1 MRSQLKLVIT
11 TWVVCHLVLGAVPV
25 TSQALP
31 VPAQESARE
40 VQDQGA
46 TPCHAILTAPP
57 SMPGPSGA
65 KPANH
70 ATIPKIAV
78 SQEEPIDI
86 TARECEKAGD
96 IYTLRGAVEIKFET
110 WVFRGDNVTYD
121 STSGNA
127 KVTGNATLDGGPRD
141 MHIAASH
148 GDYNIRSQTG
158 KLYDVTG
165 TTGARFRGNNVTLT
179 SSSPIAFTA
188 REMDQTGPQEYV
200 LYRGS
205 VTSCEMPHPKWR
217 FHAAKIILRVGT
229 SAKVYNSTFRL
240 KGIPVIYLPYVAP
253 PVERLGRESGFMI
266 PTPGYTGKKGYT
278 LGDSFYWAINRSMD
292 ATLGGEYMSRR
303 GWMLTDNFRARPSEK
318 SFLNVN
324 YFQVFDRGVI
334 TTLTNP
340 DGSPV
345 IDPNTNQPVLV
356 RQNQGGEDIK
366 LNGETTFA
374 HEVRGVASLEYL
386 SKFVFR
392 TQFAPT
398 FSQAIDSE
406 VRSVA
411 FVSKSIDGYSFNGSA
426 ARYQNFQS
434 TTPGDVITI
443 LHTPG
448 LELDGVDH
456 RIFAS
461 PLYWTYDV
469 AAEGLHRSEPGFFT
483 HGVVWRSD
491 VNPGISLP
499 LFLKGWTFRPEGQL
513 RETYY
518 TQQLVPGTVPT
529 PILNDINRRTID
541 ASMEVRPPLLD
552 KVFDRTIAGR
562 KVKHVIEPWL
572 IYRYTNGVENFSSII
587 RFDYRDI
594 LSNTN
599 EVEYGLVHRF
609 YLKRV
614 KDDCQEREPTQT
626 TGAQPP
632 VNVACVPAGADEFIT
647 WEVKQ
652 KYFMDPT
659 FGGAVVD
666 GRRNVLTT
674 TVDFTGIAF
683 LTDPRRF
690 SPIVSRLRLRT
701 SRVSDLEWQLDYDT
715 VKGRI
720 NASTAYARFHFGDFF
735 IEGRQAF
742 LQVPGEIVFTAATP
756 TQPPVQLPTCLSGGL
771 NPTRCVPSEF
781 NQIRTR
787 LGYGDTKRRGWS
799 AVVDVGYDF
808 EFKVLQ
814 YGSAQASYN
823 WDCCGITL
831 EYGRWSLS
839 NVRNEPF
846 YKFSFSLAN
855 IASFGNLRK
864 QDRLF

>member
-1 MRSQLKLVIT
+1 
-11 TWVVCHLVLGAVPV
+11 VVCHLVLGAVPV

-31 VPAQESARE
+31 GPAQESAQE
-40 VQDQGA
+40 VRDQGA

-57 SMPGPSGA
+57 STPGPSGA
-65 KPANH
+65 KPGNH
-70 ATIPKIAV
+70 TTAQPKIAV
-78 SQEEPIDI
+78 SQEEPVDI
-86 TARECEKAGD
+86 TAKECEKAGD

-110 WVFRGDNVTYD
+110 WVFRGDHVTYD
-121 STSGNA
+121 SASGNA
-127 KVTGNATLDGGPRD
+127 KVIGNATLDGGPRD

-165 TTGARFRGNNVTLT
+165 TTGARFRGANVTLT

-205 VTSCEMPHPKWR
+205 VTSCEVPHPKWR

-240 KGIPVIYLPYVAP
+240 RGIPVIYLPYVAP
-253 PVERLGRESGFMI
+253 PVERLGRESGFLV
-266 PTPGYTGKKGYT
+266 PTPGYTGKKGFT

-292 ATLGGEYMSRR
+292 ATVGGEYMSKR
-303 GWMLTDNFRARPSEK
+303 GWMLTDTFRARPSEK

-324 YFQVFDRGVI
+324 YFQVLDRGVI
-334 TTLTNP
+334 VQETNP

-345 IDPNTNQPVLV
+345 IDPATGQPTLE
-356 RQNQGGEDIK
+356 RQNQGGEDVK

-392 TQFAPT
+392 TQFSPT

-411 FVSKSIDGYSFNGSA
+411 FVSKSINGYSFNGSA
-426 ARYQNFQS
+426 SRYQNFQS
-434 TTPGDVITI
+434 VNLGDVITI
-443 LHTPG
+443 VHTPG
-448 LELDGVDH
+448 LELAGVDH
-456 RIFAS
+456 RIFGS
-461 PLYWTYDV
+461 PVYWSYDV
-469 AAEGLHRSEPGFFT
+469 ASEGLHRSEPDFFT
-483 HGVVWRSD
+483 RGVVWRSD
-491 VNPGISLP
+491 VNPGIALP

-513 RETYY
+513 HDTYY
-518 TQQLVPGTVPT
+518 TERVAPSPTGTGLVS
-529 PILNDINRRTID
+529 ILDAINRRAID
-541 ASMEVRPPLLD
+541 GSLEVRPPLLD
-552 KVFDRTIAGR
+552 KVFQRTIAGR

-572 IYRYTNGVENFSSII
+572 IYRYTNGVENFGSII

-594 LSNTN
+594 LSNTH
-599 EVEYGLVHRF
+599 EVGYGLVHRF

-614 KDDCQEREPTQT
+614 KDDCQSQVITPAAGSQR
-626 TGAQPP
+626 AN
-632 VNVACVPAGADEFIT
+632 NVACVPSGADEFLT

-652 KYFMDPT
+652 KYFIDPT

-666 GRRNVLTT
+666 GRRNVLAT

-690 SPIVSRLRLRT
+690 SPIVSRLRMRT
-701 SRVSDLEWQLDYDT
+701 SSASDLEWQLDYDT
-715 VKGRI
+715 KMGRI
-720 NASTAYARFHFGDFF
+720 NASTVYARYHFSDFY
-735 IEGRQAF
+735 IEARHAF
-742 LQVPGEIVFTAATP
+742 LQDAGEVVFTTPSP
-756 TQPPVQLPTCLSGGL
+756 TQPPKLIPPCVPGGL
-771 NPTRCVPSEF
+771 NPTNCVPQEY
-781 NQIRTR
+781 NQVRTR
-787 LGYGDTKRRGWS
+787 LGYGDAKRRGWS
-799 AVVDVGYDF
+799 AIADVGYDF